1 MVATWSESDEDSM
14 KKECTNE
21 DANICFMALEEYED
35 EVNSN
40 SNYNEFQDSYQEL
53 YFGLENLGFKMS
65 LLRKKNYCLQ
75 NEFNELKEK
84 FENIEKTKISFEK
97 ENEESKKKNEWLT
110 FSLQKFSNGQKTFD
124 IILASQKCIFDQKRL
139 GYKSFKN
146 QNYFVKKASSFSPST
161 ICNFCRRRGHISDN
175 CPLRK
180 SPHGIQ
186 NSKLF
191 WIPDGT

>member
-1 MVATWSESDEDSM
+1 MV
-14 KKECTNE
+14 KR
-21 DANICFMALEEYED
+21 L
-35 EVNSN
+35 
-40 SNYNEFQDSYQEL
+40 
-53 YFGLENLGFKMS
+53 
-65 LLRKKNYCLQ
+65 
-75 NEFNELKEK
+75 
-84 FENIEKTKISFEK
+84 
-97 ENEESKKKNEWLT
+97 
-110 FSLQKFSNGQKTFD
+110 FD
-124 IILASQKCIFDQKRL
+124 IILASQKCIFDQKGL

-186 NSKLF
+186 NSKLL